1 MPRLICENCNHGY
14 TPSAPACTWCGT
26 SANLAHTDH
35 TDSVLDTECYV
46 NYWLCRFDTGET
58 FHFFPGHPLDINGL
72 RQTLSRYR
80 IITFNGLKYD
90 LPIIALALAGFD
102 NSQLKAASDMM
113 IVQGVKHW
121 DMLKQFG
128 VGELDFVDHI
138 DLFEVAPG
146 QGSLKAYGGKMHSL
160 KLQDLPIEPS
170 ATIDWSQRIELTEYC
185 GNDLRTTRD
194 LLETF
199 PAQMRLREEMSA
211 EYGVDLR
218 SKSDAQIAEAVMKS
232 LLPFKVER
240 PYVAPG
246 TTFYYRPP
254 TWLKS
259 RHLDLLA
266 RCPFTVTE
274 SGSVAMAEE
283 LEHTVIRI
291 GCTSYKMGIGGLHSQ
306 ESKTSWHA
314 SDTHSLRSPDVASY
328 YPSLIVRLGIIPAQ
342 IGYLF
347 QTYYAGWKQSRMEA
361 KRAGD
366 KKRANSLKTLLNG
379 TFGKLGSKWS
389 IFYAPSEM
397 IQVTVTGQLALL
409 MLIEELE
416 SSGVSVISANTD
428 GIVMYAPRY
437 LDSVADSI
445 IAWWESTTGFEMEM
459 TNFKLLAARD
469 VNSFVALTVDN
480 EPKLKGA
487 FAPPEPGASGWPN
500 PTGQV
505 CVDAVI
511 AYLRDG
517 TPLEATILA
526 CTDIRQFVYVRQVK
540 GGGSYC
546 PNGTLNRKATQKHMR
561 ETLGFGAD
569 ISKEGL
575 LFAWGIRCAQESA
588 TREYLGKIVRWYYA
602 ADCCGCIVT
611 PTGGLVPRTDG
622 CRPLMELPDRLP
634 TNIDYDW
641 YIAEARSLLTD
652 VGIDSTVSLQ

>member
-1 MPRLICENCNHGY
+1 MRQICENCDHGY
-14 TPSAPACTWCGT
+14 KPTLTICPWCGC
-26 SANLAHTDH
+26 SIDLSHADQ
-35 TDSVLDTECYV
+35 TDSVFDTECFPD
-46 NYWLCRFDTGET
+46 YWLCMFDTGET
-58 FHFFPGHPLDINGL
+58 FQMFPGHPLDISGL

-80 IITFNGLKYD
+80 LVGFNSIKYD

-102 NSQLKAASDMM
+102 NAKLKQANDMM

-128 VGELDFVDHI
+128 IDEIDWVDHV

-146 QGSLKAYGGKMHSL
+146 QGSLKAYGGKQHSK
-160 KLQDLPIEPS
+160 KLQDLPLSPDTS
-170 ATIDWSQRIELTEYC
+170 IDWANRVMLREYC

-199 PAQMRLREEMSA
+199 PAQITLREEMSA

-240 PYVAPG
+240 PYIAPG

-254 TWLKS
+254 AWLKS

-274 SGSVAMAEE
+274 TGSVAMAEE
-283 LEHTVIRI
+283 LERTVIRI
-291 GCTSYKMGIGGLHSQ
+291 GNTAYKMGIGGLHSQ
-306 ESKTSWHA
+306 ESQQTWRA

-328 YPSLIVRLGIIPAQ
+328 YPSLIVRLGVIPAQ
-342 IGYLF
+342 IGHLF
-347 QTYYAGWKQSRMEA
+347 QTYYAGWKQSRLEA
-361 KRAGD
+361 KRAGI

-379 TFGKLGSKWS
+379 TFGKLGSKYS

-416 SSGVSVISANTD
+416 SAGISVISANTD
-428 GIVMYAPRY
+428 GIVIYAPRA
-437 LDSVADSI
+437 LDCVADSI
-445 IAWWESTTGFEMEM
+445 IAWWERTTGFEMEM
-459 TNFKLLAARD
+459 TDFKLLAARD
-469 VNSFVALTVDN
+469 VNSFVAITTDN

-517 TPLEATILA
+517 TPLEQTILA

-546 PNGTLNRKATQKHMR
+546 PEGTLNRKTTQKYMRERLGLPDATKDELLAAWGAACDR
-561 ETLGFGAD
+561 ETL
-569 ISKEGL
+569 S
-575 LFAWGIRCAQESA
+575 RQ
-588 TREYLGKIVRWYYA
+588 YLGKIVRWYYA
-602 ADCCGCIVT
+602 KGTYGAIVT
-611 PTGGLVPRTDG
+611 PAGGLVPRTDG
-622 CRPLMELPDRLP
+622 CRPLMELPDMLP
-634 TNIDYDW
+634 LDVDYDW
-641 YIAEARSLLTD
+641 YIVEARSLLAD
-652 VGIDSTVSLQ
+652 VGLAPA